1 MKNLTL
7 LIIAVF
13 TSLNVVFAQPNQ
25 KEASF
30 GSYSSS
36 VNLSSEAVFTVLGAY
51 AGSGKAGSDVSVIQ
65 TGNGNN
71 SNLKL
76 NGSGNVVNASQ
87 TGNSNMINMDFSGT
101 NSKYV
106 LDQDGNSNTINL
118 DNITSTGINFK
129 VIQKTNSNGLTING
143 VGTGALPSLKIEQS
157 GGMKINITSNTFF
170 LK

>member
-1 MKNLTL
+1 MKNLAS

-13 TSLNVVFAQPNQ
+13 ASFNVLFAQPNQ

-51 AGSGKAGSDVSVIQ
+51 AGSGKAGSDASVVQ

-71 SNLKL
+71 LNLQL
-76 NGSGNVVNASQ
+76 SGSGNVVNAKQ
-87 TGNSNMINMDFSGT
+87 TGNSNTLNMDFRGT

-106 LDQDGNSNTINL
+106 LDQDGNANTMDLN
-118 DNITSTGINFK
+118 NITSTGINFK
-129 VIQKTNSNGLTING
+129 VIQKDGGNGLTIDG